1 MKIRQHLTWCLLFY
15 DKNMFVRKKNIL
27 PWSNLEV
34 PPFRKFVTEV
44 LFFRSSRSR
53 MFFKIGV
60 LKNFAIF
67 TGKRL
72 CWPLQAFFYRTPT
85 VTASR
90 FSRQQILFWAEFGIY
105 CWQSHRCLLRTSLKI
120 RVKRPEQPL
129 KLLCKKGVFRNFAGS
144 TGKQLYW
151 SLFLIELLTF
161 RPADLLK
168 RDSNTDAFL
177 WNLQSF

>member
-1 MKIRQHLTWCLLFY
+1 MFWYVLFYKHLIVLHHGDNNFLYSFDICIKFTLSLIIWTMKIWQHLTWCLLFY

-44 LFFRSSRSR
+44 MFFWSSRSR

-90 FSRQQILFWAEFGIY
+90 FSRQQILFSAESGIY
-105 CWQSHRCLLRTSLKI
+105 CWQSHLFLRRTPVET
-120 RVKRPEQPL
+120 RVKRQKQPP
-129 KLLCKKGVFRNFAGS
+129 KLLCKKRCF
-144 TGKQLYW
+144 
-151 SLFLIELLTF
+151 
-161 RPADLLK
+161 
-168 RDSNTDAFL
+168 
-177 WNLQSF
+177 